1 MFQKSEYLKK
11 QNSILDE
18 MKRLYYNFSKSFFGE
33 L

>member
-18 MKRLYYNFSKSFFGE
+18 MKRLYYNFSKGFFGE

>member
-11 QNSILDE
+11 QNSILGE
-18 MKRLYYNFSKSFFGE
+18 IKELYYNFSKGFFGE